1 MHHRTVFHSEQLEA
15 ASELLNRGERVI
27 ISAPTGS
34 GRTHF
39 LAALQSRLATQQ
51 SFIVS
56 TTLPRAAEQLRAV
69 PQSATLLIDAL
80 EHADADFL
88 QAWGERAQAV
98 EPSAAVIDPTGFDGS
113 FRGLLAGTSRLFDT
127 IDGVLDEATS
137 IELPRL
143 PNDAV
148 AKLLHEHSP
157 DPLDAGTV
165 HAITTL
171 ADGRPKWALALLEL
185 SQLDGISLFPRP
197 EILASRATGVA
208 ASAFR
213 SVARTIGELPPGAA
227 AAAVLLSQF
236 DPLDLKGVED
246 LVGGDHAECLLRRG
260 ILTSVGTRSLYAVPP
275 FLASAI
281 RDLAPAEALTTL
293 EDTVQER
300 LLARYALGFPLSVS
314 EAVFCSRPLSPARP
328 EASTKYAQLRS
339 ALIEKTII
347 QLVDFGEEQ
356 LAKSLLLRSTDVPV
370 LLSPTLRAAVIGV
383 LVSPEA
389 GLTHVGPPPDRNSNA
404 FVGWL
409 GVYSRLS
416 ELALSPPSPDSLL
429 PDEHAEH
436 DAEKIVWL
444 LNRTRAFDRSE
455 LAFLA
460 QCARANP
467 DSTLGM
473 LADTL
478 INLEA
483 AGAGEL
489 APGSWVERMGPVPRT
504 PARTLAE
511 LPHSSGMIL
520 LAQALTS
527 FILGKGLIFAPEFRE
542 IARRS
547 PLHEFHARWLRH
559 YEAASTALACGD
571 LGRAHTEWGLLI
583 ASAPHLI
590 PLRVEAQLNT
600 VHTLLGQAA
609 KPDAHT
615 EWSVVGDPRSAVL
628 LALFLYFAGKHATL
642 VQQHSIPPSNDR
654 TAPLISLIRAHL
666 TAAAAENPRE
676 LARLAEVLRQRR
688 AWAPAIYAM
697 GQAREIFLSRRSG
710 VAATEC
716 AERIEDL
723 EREIARTVPSYHRSH
738 TRTSDYLHLTARE
751 REVAALAAD
760 GLANKEIAA
769 RLHCSIRT
777 VESHVAQA
785 RAKLGAPSRKDLA
798 NFRTL
803 FAA

>member
-39 LAALQSRLATQQ
+39 LAGLQSRLTSQQ

-69 PQSATLLIDAL
+69 PESATLLIDAL

-113 FRGLLAGTSRLFDT
+113 FRDLLTGPSRLFDT
-127 IDGVLDEATS
+127 IDEVLDEAAS

-148 AKLLHEHSP
+148 ARLLHEHSP
-157 DPLDAGTV
+157 ALLDAGTV
-165 HAITTL
+165 HAITAL
-171 ADGRPKWALALLEL
+171 ANGRPKWALALLEL
-185 SQLDGISLFPRP
+185 SQLDGIALFPRP
-197 EILASRATGVA
+197 EVLASRATGVA

-213 SVARTIGELPPGAA
+213 SVARTIGELPPATA

-236 DPLDLKGVED
+236 DPLDLRGIED
-246 LVGGDHAECLLRRG
+246 LVGGGHTERLLRRG
-260 ILTSVGTRSLYAVPP
+260 ILASVGTRSLYAVPP

-281 RDLAPAEALTTL
+281 RDLAPTETLTTL
-293 EDTVQER
+293 EDTAQER

-314 EAVFCSRPLSPARP
+314 EAVFCSRPLSQARP
-328 EASTKYAQLRS
+328 EASAKYAQLRS

-347 QLVDFGEEQ
+347 QLIDFGEEQ

-370 LLSPTLRAAVIGV
+370 LLSPTLRAAVVGV

-389 GLTHVGPPPDRNSNA
+389 GLTHVGPPPERDSNA

-416 ELALSPPSPDSLL
+416 ELANSPPSPELIV
-429 PDEHAEH
+429 PDDQPEH
-436 DAEKIVWL
+436 DADTVVWL
-444 LNRTRAFDRSE
+444 LNRSGAFAPPQ
-455 LAFLA
+455 LAFLTH
-460 QCARANP
+460 CAHANP
-467 DSTLGM
+467 DTTLGM

-489 APGSWVERMGPVPRT
+489 VPGSWIERTGPVPRP
-504 PARTLAE
+504 PAHTLTE

-527 FILGKGLIFAPEFRE
+527 FILGKGLIFVPEFRE

-547 PLHEFHARWLRH
+547 PLHEFHVRWLRH

-571 LGRAHTEWGLLI
+571 LVRAHTEWGHLI
-583 ASAPHLI
+583 ACAPHLI

-600 VHTLLGQAA
+600 VHTLLGEAA
-609 KPDAHT
+609 KPDARPDWSAHT
-615 EWSVVGDPRSAVL
+615 DPRSEVL
-628 LALFLYFAGKHATL
+628 LTLFLYFAGKHATL
-642 VQQHSIPPSNDR
+642 AQQHSIPASTDH
-654 TAPLISLIRAHL
+654 TAPLMSLIRAHL

-676 LARLAEVLRQRR
+676 LARLADVLEQRR
-688 AWAPAIYAM
+688 AWAPALYAL

-716 AERIEDL
+716 AERIEAL
-723 EREIARTVPSYHRSH
+723 EREIASTVPSYHRSH

-785 RAKLGAPSRKDLA
+785 RAKLGAQSRKDLA